1 MEDPGGL
8 CAPQIALH
16 NKDLFNKNH
25 PLFGHTVTKKMKLK
39 WESYWFRCYIS
50 VSKKKKKQKQYKYKN
65 LKDEK

>member
-8 CAPQIALH
+8 CVPEIALH

-25 PLFGHTVTKKMKLK
+25 PLFGHTVPKKMKLK

-50 VSKKKKKQKQYKYKN
+50 VSLKKKINIKTSKMKN
-65 LKDEK
+65 ILCR